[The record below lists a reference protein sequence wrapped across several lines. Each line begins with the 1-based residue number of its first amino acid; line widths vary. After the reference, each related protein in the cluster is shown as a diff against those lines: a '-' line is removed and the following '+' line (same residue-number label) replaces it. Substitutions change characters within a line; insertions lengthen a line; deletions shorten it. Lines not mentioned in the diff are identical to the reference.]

1 MSLSARLTTLY
12 ALLITGVLLFI
23 GGTVYIS
30 TQLVLVGQLDAILA
44 ASAQEIM
51 SGMRVNAAGQLEST
65 SLPSLDTTANVMVQ
79 IRGRDGELLRATSG
93 LLVLDQP
100 FDPTGLRASRQVYRS
115 TTFNQLPVRVLS
127 IPLKAGDRRAG
138 TLQVATSMVVLQNAL
153 RDLLL
158 AILFFGAVAAGGSI
172 LLVRITL
179 RRTFEPLQ
187 SITETVDQINRA
199 DDLSRRIP
207 ASGISGD
214 EIGQITAAF
223 NQTLERLETLFTSQ
237 QRFLADVS
245 HELRTPLTV
254 IKGNVDLMRRMNTI
268 DEESLTS
275 IDHEA
280 NRLTRMVGDLLLLA
294 KAESGKLPL
303 TFSPLELDTLLLEVF
318 NEMRVLA
325 HGKVLIKITDIDQIA
340 LYGDRDR
347 LKQVLINLIANAVQY
362 TPPGG
367 EIFLSLAR
375 VGEQARLIV
384 RDTGPGIP
392 AEDLPH
398 IFERFYRAEKSRT
411 RSKVSGFGL
420 GLSIAYW
427 IVERHGGHIEVQS
440 QEGQGTTFCI
450 WMPLE
455 KTMPLNQ
462 LPVDSEPAGK
472 APSPTS

>member
-1 MSLSARLTTLY
+1 MSLSARLTSLY
-12 ALLITGVLLFI
+12 AWLIAGVLLFI

-30 TQLVLVGQLDAILA
+30 TQLVLVQQLDTMLSAT
-44 ASAQEIM
+44 AQEIM

-65 SLPSLDTTANVMVQ
+65 SLPSLDTTASVMVQ
-79 IRGRDGELLRATSG
+79 IRGRDGELLRASSES
-93 LLVLDQP
+93 LVLDRS
-100 FDPTGLRASRQVYRS
+100 FDPAGLRASRQVYRS
-115 TTFNQLPVRVLS
+115 TTFNQVPVRVLS
-127 IPLKAGDRRAG
+127 IPLKAGERRAG
-138 TLQVATSMVVLQNAL
+138 TLQVATSMIVVQNAL
-153 RDLLL
+153 RDLLF
-158 AILFFGAVAAGGSI
+158 AMLFFGTLAVGSSI
-172 LLVRITL
+172 LLVRVTL
-179 RRTFEPLQ
+179 RKSFEPLQ

-207 ASGISGD
+207 AGEITGD
-214 EIGQITAAF
+214 EVGQLTAAF

-303 TFSPLELDTLLLEVF
+303 TFAPVEVDTLLLEVF
-318 NEMRVLA
+318 QEMRVLA
-325 HGKVLIKITDIDQIA
+325 HGKVQIKVTDIDQIA

-362 TPPGG
+362 TPQGG

-375 VGEQARLIV
+375 VGEQVRLIV

-440 QEGQGTTFCI
+440 QEGKGTTFCI
-450 WMPLE
+450 WIPLE
-455 KTMPLNQ
+455 KTMPLNR
-462 LPVDSEPAGK
+462 VSADSDSAG
-472 APSPTS
+472 TSSG